1 MIVLTHR
8 FGRLGNRLLIT
19 AHLMAYAL
27 ETHHTLMDWGLAE
40 YAPYFVGTAP
50 DPHVFRFPVRRDV
63 WNHLPMNQSWV
74 RNTIY
79 TGVRAVRK
87 LVNFYPALKSQVQV
101 LPEPGK
107 HWGNPL
113 LIDDLLVEKML
124 LIRAWYVRAPHCFSK
139 HQDTIRECFTPLPM
153 YQKRVEELL
162 KPLRD
167 HHDVLVGLHIR
178 AGDYRLYGGFHGL
191 EIWRIVME
199 RMVNS
204 FPQKRVGFLIFSD
217 ENFREQ
223 VNIFADFSVHFGT
236 GHVVED
242 LYALARCDYIIA
254 PPSTYS
260 NWAAFYGKV
269 PIYQVGYV
277 KLHTNDPVCHDLTAS
292 RQYMEQT
299 MRELNLEKFR
309 RITYFVDHRIDPG

>member
-27 ETHHTLMDWGLAE
+27 EQNHTLIDWGLAE
-40 YAPYFVGTAP
+40 YTPYFVGTAP
-50 DPHVFRFPVRRDV
+50 DPYVFRFPAHRDI
-63 WNHLPMNQSWV
+63 WNRIPVNQPWI

-79 TGVRAVRK
+79 TGVRGIRK
-87 LVNFYPALKSQVQV
+87 LVNLYPALKPQVQV

-113 LIDDLLVEKML
+113 LIDDLQVQKALF
-124 LIRAWYVRAPHCFSK
+124 IRAWYVRAPRCFMQY
-139 HQDTIRECFTPLPM
+139 QDTIRECFTPLPI
-153 YQKRVEELL
+153 YQKRIEELL

-167 HHDVLVGLHIR
+167 QYDVIVGLHIR

-191 EIWRIVME
+191 AMWRIVME
-199 RMVNS
+199 KMVNLLS
-204 FPQKRVGFLIFSD
+204 PKRAGFLLCSD
-217 ENFREQ
+217 EDFRGEAR
-223 VNIFADFSVHFGT
+223 IFADFSVHFGT

-242 LYALARCDYIIA
+242 LYALARCDYLIA

-260 NWAAFYGKV
+260 NWAAFFGQV
-269 PIYQVGYV
+269 PIYQVGDV
-277 KLHTNDPVCHDLTAS
+277 KLHTQDPVCHDLEAS
-292 RQYMEQT
+292 RQHMEAT
-299 MRELNLEKFR
+299 MRGLNLAQFQ
-309 RITYFVDHRIDPG
+309 RITYFVDHRIAP

>member
-1 MIVLTHR
+1 M
-8 FGRLGNRLLIT
+8 
-19 AHLMAYAL
+19 
-27 ETHHTLMDWGLAE
+27 
-40 YAPYFVGTAP
+40 
-50 DPHVFRFPVRRDV
+50 
-63 WNHLPMNQSWV
+63 
-74 RNTIY
+74 TI
-79 TGVRAVRK
+79 
-87 LVNFYPALKSQVQV
+87 
-101 LPEPGK
+101 
-107 HWGNPL
+107 
-113 LIDDLLVEKML
+113 
-124 LIRAWYVRAPHCFSK
+124 
-139 HQDTIRECFTPLPM
+139 
-153 YQKRVEELL
+153 

-167 HHDVLVGLHIR
+167 HHDVIVGLHIR

-191 EIWRIVME
+191 EMWRMVME
-199 RMVNS
+199 QMVNS
-204 FPQKRVGFLIFSD
+204 FPEKRVGFLIFSD
-217 ENFREQ
+217 ENFRGE
-223 VNIFADFSVHFGT
+223 VNDFKNFSIYFGT

-292 RQYMEQT
+292 QQYMEQT